1 MPRNTYPPPPARHR
15 ESQASPR
22 RVSPGP
28 YPDDDP
34 DDRTLPV
41 PNISSGHS
49 RRRVSEKSGSSWV
62 QPAGESGRR
71 GFHPIRFMRIS
82 WKSTSRAS
90 LLCNL
95 LWPVVPAAIAVR
107 CTLASRLQT
116 LMPVMLIL
124 LNLDALPDRHTLIF
138 ILAYIAMVPCANL
151 VGFAGQELARKFPRV
166 YGVLTEITY
175 VALSKRASSFH
186 R

>member
-1 MPRNTYPPPPARHR
+1 
-15 ESQASPR
+15 
-22 RVSPGP
+22 
-28 YPDDDP
+28 
-34 DDRTLPV
+34 
-41 PNISSGHS
+41 
-49 RRRVSEKSGSSWV
+49 
-62 QPAGESGRR
+62 
-71 GFHPIRFMRIS
+71 
-82 WKSTSRAS
+82 
-90 LLCNL
+90 
-95 LWPVVPAAIAVR
+95 
-107 CTLASRLQT
+107 
-116 LMPVMLIL
+116 MPVMLIL